1 MKNIFPQADNFLDAL
16 RISWC
21 DLCQFL
27 HQDGSTN
34 QVKHFDHK
42 EEEKIVVCCHSWKPL
57 QEKLSFFII
66 FKWPEWRAWKIF
78 VGNFVKVIDLL
89 VGIFQFRIISH
100 HGANIDVSQGNGH
113 LIGFVYFSLHILLG
127 EKQTKTYEW

>member
-42 EEEKIVVCCHSWKPL
+42 EHLDTGHNCRQAKIQEIAELRVEE
-57 QEKLSFFII
+57 
-66 FKWPEWRAWKIF
+66 
-78 VGNFVKVIDLL
+78 
-89 VGIFQFRIISH
+89 
-100 HGANIDVSQGNGH
+100 VSIYNES
-113 LIGFVYFSLHILLG
+113 V
-127 EKQTKTYEW
+127 

>member
-42 EEEKIVVCCHSWKPL
+42 EHLDKGHNCRQATIQEIAELRVEE
-57 QEKLSFFII
+57 
-66 FKWPEWRAWKIF
+66 
-78 VGNFVKVIDLL
+78 
-89 VGIFQFRIISH
+89 
-100 HGANIDVSQGNGH
+100 VSIYNES
-113 LIGFVYFSLHILLG
+113 V
-127 EKQTKTYEW
+127 

>member
-42 EEEKIVVCCHSWKPL
+42 EHLDTGHNCRQATIQETTKLRAEEI
-57 QEKLSFFII
+57 
-66 FKWPEWRAWKIF
+66 
-78 VGNFVKVIDLL
+78 
-89 VGIFQFRIISH
+89 
-100 HGANIDVSQGNGH
+100 NILNESV
-113 LIGFVYFSLHILLG
+113 
-127 EKQTKTYEW
+127 

>member
-42 EEEKIVVCCHSWKPL
+42 EHLDTGHTCRQATIKKKNKKKEDWPL
-57 QEKLSFFII
+57 SSRTDKARTAGPGS
-66 FKWPEWRAWKIF
+66 
-78 VGNFVKVIDLL
+78 
-89 VGIFQFRIISH
+89 
-100 HGANIDVSQGNGH
+100 
-113 LIGFVYFSLHILLG
+113 SLRNS
-127 EKQTKTYEW
+127 K